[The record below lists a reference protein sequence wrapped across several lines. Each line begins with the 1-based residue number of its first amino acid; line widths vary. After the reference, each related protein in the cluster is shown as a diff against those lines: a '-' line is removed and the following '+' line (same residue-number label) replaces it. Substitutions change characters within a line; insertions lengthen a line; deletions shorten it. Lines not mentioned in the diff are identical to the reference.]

1 MAPDRPVVR
10 EWGAGGRPL
19 LFWPGL
25 NPWGELQLVEVGP
38 ELAARGFHVLSIAP
52 PIVDDPD
59 AYLPSRLAQYALSVA
74 KEREIERFVF
84 MGHSWGGSIGVH
96 LAAANP
102 DRVERLVLLDAGYAD
117 VELEKTVDELVVEF
131 EADQAE
137 FEFETW
143 DEFFVWVRARV
154 RRWRPSLEPRYREGM
169 VERDGKIVA
178 RPPARI
184 AAWAMYGLA
193 VEPPSS
199 TWERIRVPV
208 LLLVSSENTR
218 DLEPFR
224 QAVEDARI
232 EVVDSGHD
240 VVEDAPDRVVALVA
254 QSDG

>member
-1 MAPDRPVVR
+1 VAPDRPVVR

-38 ELAARGFHVLSIAP
+38 ELARHGFHVLSIAP

-59 AYLPSRLAQYALSVA
+59 AYLPSRLAQYAVSIA
-74 KEREIERFVF
+74 DERGIGRFVF

-96 LAAANP
+96 VAADHP

-117 VELEKTVDELVVEF
+117 VELTKTRDEL
-131 EADQAE
+131 AAE
-137 FEFETW
+137 FESEQAAFAFETW
-143 DEFFVWVRARV
+143 DDFFAWVRTRV

-169 VERDGKIVA
+169 IEREGKIVA

-184 AAWAMYGLA
+184 AAWAMHGVA
-193 VEPPSS
+193 AEPPSA

-208 LLLVSSENTR
+208 ILLVSSENTR

-224 QAVEDARI
+224 RALTEAQI
-232 EVVDSGHD
+232 EIVDSGHD

-254 QSDG
+254 QPDG